1 MVRYSEETMK
11 KFEEAINLLEE
22 ILGDRGVPR
31 NIKSRIEESIKELKE
46 EKESDEV
53 KVSTLVSILDES
65 SSDPNISLYAR
76 TKMWDIVSRLEKLN
90 R

>member
-1 MVRYSEETMK
+1 MK

>member
-1 MVRYSEETMK
+1 VVRYSEETMK